1 MLVIRRRPG
10 EAVVIGDGIE
20 VEVLESSAGRVKLG
34 IRAPREIPVM
44 RKEVQD
50 TREHNRSAA
59 REIPLELL
67 IPVLKRLGS

>member
-10 EAVVIGDGIE
+10 EAIVVGDGVEI
-20 VEVLESSAGRVKLG
+20 EVLESSAGRVKLG
-34 IRAPREIPVM
+34 IRAPRQIQVM

-50 TREHNRSAA
+50 TLEHNRSAA

-67 IPVLKRLGS
+67 NPVLKGLGT

>member
-20 VEVLESSAGRVKLG
+20 VEILESSAGRVKLG
-34 IRAPREIPVM
+34 IRAPREITVM

-67 IPVLKRLGS
+67 NPVLRRLGS